1 MDNRKKILKVSLD
14 LFHQKGYDAISV
26 QEIVERA
33 GITKPTLYYY
43 FGSKNGLLQAILEDG
58 FSRLR
63 KQIDPV
69 MRDTY
74 QRDIR
79 DVLFDLAKAFLSFAT
94 SDSKFFFF
102 MLSLMYS
109 ARQNEAYEVVKP
121 HLHKLYRSVI
131 ELFEKEEYQLG
142 NMNGRQEQFAMGFL
156 GFLNQYA
163 FTFSEKHYEEEYVLK
178 EHVSD
183 EAIRA
188 LVQQFMYGI
197 VS

>member
-63 KQIDPV
+63 KQINPV

-79 DVLFDLAKAFLSFAT
+79 DVLFDLA
-94 SDSKFFFF
+94 
-102 MLSLMYS
+102 
-109 ARQNEAYEVVKP
+109 
-121 HLHKLYRSVI
+121 
-131 ELFEKEEYQLG
+131 
-142 NMNGRQEQFAMGFL
+142 
-156 GFLNQYA
+156 
-163 FTFSEKHYEEEYVLK
+163 
-178 EHVSD
+178 
-183 EAIRA
+183 
-188 LVQQFMYGI
+188 
-197 VS
+197 